1 MNQTLENQLLER
13 LLALPFHAFAGCLYD
28 LLSAM
33 GYEYVTLLGRTQTR
47 QFTRHGGCDMEAYTH
62 TGVTRA
68 RLVLQAKQYR
78 RPVSRRFIDELRG
91 TVLRLGARQG
101 LLITTSTFSSVA
113 RKAAETS
120 VAPVQLLDG
129 ETLVRLMMEYRIG
142 VVVRPSPNGQNVCL
156 DKAYFSRLRERFP
169 NRPAPET
176 LASRGTTHVSAASPP
191 STGILVVPLPYPQR
205 GGTLLWRT
213 HVFAG
218 VNTLWLLKLAPGVLT
233 PETFPMLTALAAFGA
248 FLPDLDASASKI
260 RSLSVGG
267 IRPFAPISVV
277 EHRAFGHRGF
287 LHSPRALALLAMA
300 LTPFAFWWGVA
311 PPLALWMGYASHIL
325 LDACTVSG
333 VPGRT
338 QSARRFH
345 LFPVALRVR
354 TGSEAEDILLVLLMV
369 SALMLALSQLLALL
383 LL

>member
-13 LLALPFHAFAGCLYD
+13 LLALPFHAFAGCLCD

-33 GYEYVTLLGRTQTR
+33 GYERVTLLGRTQTR
-47 QFTRHGGCDMEAYTH
+47 QFTRHGGRDMEAYTH
-62 TGVTRA
+62 TGVTCA

-101 LLITTSTFSSVA
+101 LLITTSTFSAVA

-129 ETLVRLMMEYRIG
+129 ETLVRLMIKYRIG
-142 VVVRPSPNGQNVCL
+142 VAVPPGPDGQNVCL
-156 DKAYFSRLRERFP
+156 DEAYFSRLRERFP
-169 NRPAPET
+169 KRPATEPSP
-176 LASRGTTHVSAASPP
+176 SRVTTHVSAASPP
-191 STGILVVPLPYPQR
+191 ITAILVVPLPYPQR

-213 HVFAG
+213 HVIAG

-248 FLPDLDASASKI
+248 LLPDLDASASKI

-267 IRPFAPISVV
+267 IRPFAPVSDHA
-277 EHRAFGHRGF
+277 HRTFGHRGF
-287 LHSPRALALLAMA
+287 LHSPQALLLLALM
-300 LTPFAFWWGVA
+300 LTPFAFQWGVA
-311 PPLALWMGYASHIL
+311 PPLVIWMGYLSHIL
-325 LDACTVSG
+325 LDACTPFG

-338 QSARRFH
+338 HSGQRFH
-345 LFPVALRVR
+345 LLPTMLRVR
-354 TGSEAEDILLVLLMV
+354 TGSEAEDVLLVLLMV
-369 SALMLALSQLLALL
+369 SALMLALSQLFALL
-383 LL
+383 LS